1 MKKRRAHMIDQNI
14 FSEIKTA
21 IEKAPRNAYVAEIH
35 LQVLKY
41 AHLLENVSGKDFCAA
56 LDLKP
61 AWGTEY
67 SKMKKIAARLR
78 AAGMNPDQI

>member
-1 MKKRRAHMIDQNI
+1 MTQASTFAEMKK
-14 FSEIKTA
+14 A
-21 IEKAPRNAYVAEIH
+21 IETAPRNAYVAEIH

-61 AWGTEY
+61 AWGTEF
-67 SKMKKIAARLR
+67 SKMKKIAGRLR
-78 AAGMNPDQI
+78 AAGMDPERI

>member
-1 MKKRRAHMIDQNI
+1 MTQASTFVEMKK
-14 FSEIKTA
+14 A
-21 IEKAPRNAYVAEIH
+21 IETAPRNAYVAEIH

-61 AWGTEY
+61 AWGTEF
-67 SKMKKIAARLR
+67 SKMKKIAGRLR
-78 AAGMNPDQI
+78 AAGMDPERI

>member
-1 MKKRRAHMIDQNI
+1 MTQASTFARMKK
-14 FSEIKTA
+14 A
-21 IEKAPRNAYVAEIH
+21 IETAPRNAYVAEIH

-61 AWGTEY
+61 AWGTEF
-67 SKMKKIAARLR
+67 SKMKKIAGRLR
-78 AAGMNPDQI
+78 AAGMDPERI

>member
-1 MKKRRAHMIDQNI
+1 MTSATI
-14 FSEIKTA
+14 FNEMKTA

-41 AHLLENVSGKDFCAA
+41 AHMLENVSGKDFCAG

-61 AWGTEY
+61 AWGTEF
-67 SKMKKIAARLR
+67 SKMKKIAGRLR
-78 AAGMNPDQI
+78 AAGMDPARI